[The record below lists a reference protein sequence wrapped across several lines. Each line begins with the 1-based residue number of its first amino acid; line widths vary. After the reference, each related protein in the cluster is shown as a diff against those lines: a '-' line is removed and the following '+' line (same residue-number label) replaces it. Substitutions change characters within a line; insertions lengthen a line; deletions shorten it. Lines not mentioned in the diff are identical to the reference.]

1 MCKPFVKWVGGKT
14 QLLNELKNKYP
25 INFKKYCEPFV
36 GGGAVFFDILDNYN
50 FESILIN
57 DLNKVLINSYI
68 NIRDNI
74 DGLIKN
80 LKLIEKEYNSI
91 NELSRENI
99 YYKYR
104 DEYNSLLKE
113 NKYNLR
119 SSILFIFLNKT
130 CFNGLYRVNSKGIFN
145 VPKGIYKKPQICDE
159 ENLLDI
165 NKKIQNVEIRCGDYE
180 NVYDFI
186 DEDTFVY
193 IDPPYRP
200 LNNTSSFTSYNMQI
214 FDDNEQIRLRDFVNR
229 INNKNAKIILSN
241 SDPKNSNINDNFF
254 DNIYI
259 NYNIGRVSAKRCI
272 NSNAKNRGKINEL
285 IISNY

>member
-1 MCKPFVKWVGGKT
+1 M
-14 QLLNELKNKYP
+14 
-25 INFKKYCEPFV
+25 
-36 GGGAVFFDILDNYN
+36 
-50 FESILIN
+50 
-57 DLNKVLINSYI
+57 
-68 NIRDNI
+68 
-74 DGLIKN
+74 
-80 LKLIEKEYNSI
+80 
-91 NELSRENI
+91 
-99 YYKYR
+99 
-104 DEYNSLLKE
+104 
-113 NKYNLR
+113 
-119 SSILFIFLNKT
+119 
-130 CFNGLYRVNSKGIFN
+130 
-145 VPKGIYKKPQICDE
+145 PKGIYKKPQICDE

-241 SDPKNSNINDNFF
+241 SNPKNSNISDNFF
-254 DNIYI
+254 DNIYK